1 MKHPFIRKAKKNS
14 YLMDLIDRHRKWKMT
29 RGEESE
35 SDSDGESGGE
45 TTEDPDT
52 DWIMTVKVHHLV
64 VTASLVR
71 TFVRILAK
79 TVSEL
84 KTYYW

>member
-1 MKHPFIRKAKKNS
+1 MFQRPTARELMKHPFIRKAKKNS

-35 SDSDGESGGE
+35 SDSDGESGGD

-52 DWIMTVKVHHLV
+52 DWIMTVKVKKN
-64 VTASLVR
+64 TPS
-71 TFVRILAK
+71 T
-79 TVSEL
+79 
-84 KTYYW
+84 

>member
-64 VTASLVR
+64 VTALLVR

-79 TVSEL
+79 TAS
-84 KTYYW
+84 